1 MTAAAKENFRVIF
14 RFTGR
19 IIRKVSVILS
29 TLLIITALTV
39 FVLFIAGIRPYVVK
53 TGSMEP
59 ALPVGCLCF
68 VNENTPLNEISVGNV
83 ISFRMGNN
91 AVVTH
96 RVTAISGNKYTTKG
110 DANDLDDSSPVTSQN
125 YIGKIIFS
133 IPKIGLIPVYLHTRK
148 GLISTAA
155 LILILLI
162 LNFIPNKGNKS
173 ETQENNQDV

>member
-14 RFTGR
+14 RFTSR

-83 ISFRMGNN
+83 ISFRMGN
-91 AVVTH
+91 AEIASFTVQLHGGRFPLCALCV
-96 RVTAISGNKYTTKG
+96 
-110 DANDLDDSSPVTSQN
+110 LC
-125 YIGKIIFS
+125 
-133 IPKIGLIPVYLHTRK
+133 GLPH
-148 GLISTAA
+148 
-155 LILILLI
+155 
-162 LNFIPNKGNKS
+162 
-173 ETQENNQDV
+173 